1 MNLELRRTQP
11 DDIDA
16 VCAIIEQARFRLGA
30 LGIDQWQNGYPNRA
44 AIADDVAHARS
55 YVVVGTTDNETP
67 DEGVTEGHELILAT
81 AMLEFGGEP
90 TYDAIDGAWLTEST
104 SDVPTYL
111 TVHRVAVADGA
122 TGRGVARFLLAQAE
136 AAARSHGCKS
146 VRIDTHEGNV
156 PMRSLLAK
164 CGYAQCGTIL
174 LTDPAEPTPERLAFE
189 KQICARQGAR

>member
-16 VCAIIEQARFRLGA
+16 VCAIIEQARSRLGA

-44 AIADDVAHARS
+44 AIEEDVAHSHS
-55 YVVVGTTDNETP
+55 YVVVGSMDDETP
-67 DEGVTEGHELILAT
+67 DEGATEGRELILAT

-90 TYDAIDGAWLTEST
+90 TYDAIDGAWLTEGT
-104 SDVPTYL
+104 SDAPTYL

-136 AAARSHGCKS
+136 AVACLHGCES

-164 CGYAQCGTIL
+164 CGYAHCGTIL
-174 LTDPAEPTPERLAFE
+174 LTDPAESTPERLAFE
-189 KQICARQGAR
+189 KLVCGRQGAR